1 MDTTRWQRLSPLLDE
16 LFELEAHDR
25 ARRLDELR
33 ADDPDLAVELEALI
47 ALEVGQEDFLSEPVV
62 SPQRGVLPGNEV
74 GPYRLERLLGEG
86 GMGQVWLAARAD
98 GLYQRRVALK
108 LLRPGLADTNL
119 RVRFTRERQILARLA
134 QVVELRY
141 FAGLSELEIAAL
153 LERSERSIRRDWQK
167 ARLYLLASLKD

>member
-47 ALEVGQEDFLSEPVV
+47 ALGRGQEDFLSGPVV
-62 SPQRGVLPGNEV
+62 SPRRGVLPGNAG

-98 GLYQRRVALK
+98 GLCQRRVALK
-108 LLRPGLADTNL
+108 LLRPGL
-119 RVRFTRERQILARLA
+119 
-134 QVVELRY
+134 
-141 FAGLSELEIAAL
+141 
-153 LERSERSIRRDWQK
+153 
-167 ARLYLLASLKD
+167 